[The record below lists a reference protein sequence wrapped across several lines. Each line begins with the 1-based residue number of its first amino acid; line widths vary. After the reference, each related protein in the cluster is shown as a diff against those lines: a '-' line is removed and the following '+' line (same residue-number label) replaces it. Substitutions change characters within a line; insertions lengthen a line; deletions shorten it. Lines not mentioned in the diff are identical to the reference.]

1 MAEPN
6 HINITVDEDALRVQ
20 IGKTLDDVFVQFSQR
35 LRHAADILDPEFH
48 KYQDQWREE
57 EIERRVKIR
66 LSEERVD

>member
-6 HINITVDEDALRVQ
+6 HINITLDEDALRTQ
-20 IGKTLDDVFVQFSQR
+20 IGTALNDVMVQFSLR
-35 LRHAADILDPEFH
+35 LRHGADILDPEFH